1 MMLVKA
7 AAAVLIGSLVLSAAA
22 VAQEQGGAQAPAGA
36 QEEGGAQDPV
46 VAIVDGAKIHLSE
59 VEAAQSVL
67 PDQYRQVPLPM
78 IFEPLLNRV
87 IDARLLAAEA
97 DRAELD
103 QEPDVQPALAQAR
116 AQVLRE
122 ALIQRRV
129 REGTTEERLRA
140 RYDDMKESEGF
151 RQEEVHARHI
161 LVPTEDEAKKI
172 VERVEGGADF
182 AALAK
187 EHSTGP
193 SAQTGGDLGFF
204 TREQMVP
211 EFAEAAFGLEPDQ
224 VTQEPVQTQFGWH
237 VIKVLDKRA
246 REPSFEETEPQLR
259 DQLARE
265 IVTALVTDL
274 RDGAEI
280 EQFNIDGSPMPAGEA
295 PGQGEGQG
303 QPQPQPQPQQQQ

>member
-1 MMLVKA
+1 MMLLRA
-7 AAAVLIGSLVLSAAA
+7 ATAVILGSLALTSALA
-22 VAQEQGGAQAPAGA
+22 AQEQGAQAPAA
-36 QEEGGAQDPV
+36 APEQAPTEDPV

-59 VEAAQSVL
+59 VEQAQSVL

-78 IFEPLLNRV
+78 IFQPLLSRV

-103 QEPDVQPALAQAR
+103 QEPEVQPALAEAR
-116 AQVLRE
+116 AQVLRG

-129 REGTTEERLRA
+129 QEGTTEEKLRA
-140 RYDDMKESEGF
+140 RYDDMKEAEGF
-151 RQEEVHARHI
+151 RKEEVHARHI
-161 LVPTEDEAKKI
+161 LVPTEEEAKKI
-172 VERVEGGADF
+172 VEQVEGGADF
-182 AALAK
+182 AQLAA

-193 SAQTGGDLGFF
+193 SAESGGDLGYF

-211 EFAEAAFGLEPDQ
+211 EFADAAFGLEPDQ
-224 VTQEPVQTQFGWH
+224 VTPEPVKTQFGWH
-237 VIKVLDKRA
+237 VIKVLDKRT

-274 RDGAEI
+274 RGNAQI
-280 EQFNIDGSPMPAGEA
+280 EQFNIDGSPMPAGGA
-295 PGQGEGQG
+295 QPGQGGGQQ
-303 QPQPQPQPQQQQ
+303 QPSQQPQQ